1 MLNLSCII
9 SIASSATQAW
19 NEVKVRVRFLSV
31 ITALILLL
39 LTSIAPLACQRS
51 GSAGSVVI
59 YTSVDQPFSE
69 PILKKFE
76 EETGIRVLEVYDV
89 EAAKTTGLV
98 NRLIAEK
105 DRPLADVWWSGEF
118 AQTIM
123 LQEEDV
129 LASYNSPSAADIP
142 APYRDAEG
150 YWTGFAGRARIL
162 LVNTDM
168 VSPADYPESIFDL
181 LDSNWPADK
190 IGIAHPLFGTT
201 ATHAAA
207 LYAVLGQEEGKAFFQ
222 DLHDRGVKVLDG
234 NSVVRDQVAD
244 GRLMM
249 GLTDTDDACGA
260 LRNGAPV
267 TIIFPDQDEMGTLV
281 IPNTVSLIAGAP
293 HPEEAKALI
302 DFLLSREVEE
312 MSIESGWSHIALR
325 PVGVQPEYIE
335 TADVKGMN
343 VNLMEVF
350 QQFELS
356 AQELR
361 DIFVQ

>member
-1 MLNLSCII
+1 MRSLFI
-9 SIASSATQAW
+9 SI
-19 NEVKVRVRFLSV
+19 
-31 ITALILLL
+31 IILLL
-39 LTSIAPLACQRS
+39 LTWIAPLACQSS
-51 GSAGSVVI
+51 GSEGSVVI

-69 PILKKFE
+69 PILEKFE
-76 EETGIRVLEVYDV
+76 EETGIQVLPVYDV

-118 AQTIM
+118 AQTIK
-123 LQEEDV
+123 LQEEGV
-129 LASYNSPSAADIP
+129 LAPYDCPNAADIP
-142 APYRDAEG
+142 AQYRDAEG

-162 LVNTDM
+162 LVNTEL
-168 VSPADYPESIFDL
+168 VSPIDYPESIFDL
-181 LDSNWPADK
+181 LDPSWPANK
-190 IGIAHPLFGTT
+190 IGIAYPLFGTT

-207 LYAVLGQEEGKAFFQ
+207 LYAALGQQEGKAFFH
-222 DLHDRGVKVLDG
+222 DLHDRGVKVVDG
-234 NSVVRDQVAD
+234 NSVVRDQVAS
-244 GRLMM
+244 GELIM

-267 TIIFPDQDEMGTLV
+267 TIIFPDQDDLGTLV

-293 HPEEAKALI
+293 HQEEAKALI
-302 DFLLSREVEE
+302 DFLLSQEVEE

-325 PVGVQPEYIE
+325 PVGVQPEYID